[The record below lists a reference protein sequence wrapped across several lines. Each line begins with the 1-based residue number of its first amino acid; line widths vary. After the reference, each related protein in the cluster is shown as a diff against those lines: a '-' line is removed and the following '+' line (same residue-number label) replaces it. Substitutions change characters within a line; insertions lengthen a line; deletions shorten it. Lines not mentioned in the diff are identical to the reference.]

1 MAISYHEDVVAGTP
15 WVIGGVLYHANDQ
28 LLDVTNCSLAW
39 SLLSAAGRKTTS
51 AAEPSSII
59 ASVLKLRI
67 RHGRLESQTPG
78 RKRVTLTQPLSSL
91 HPAPMGPFYA
101 LEVRKAAAA
110 AAPGVSLNSRSV

>member
-51 AAEPSSII
+51 AAEPSSTI
-59 ASVLKLRI
+59 AMNRVAQTFSRFDHRI
-67 RHGRLESQTPG
+67 NTSLPSRLASPYQALWP
-78 RKRVTLTQPLSSL
+78 RMLTT
-91 HPAPMGPFYA
+91 H
-101 LEVRKAAAA
+101 
-110 AAPGVSLNSRSV
+110 